1 MLKFYG
7 EIEKEKKKYPKMIQ
21 ALREMLAEEET
32 YLALLFMELWKQ
44 QQKEISLQEYKE
56 MVKQQKLY

>member
-1 MLKFYG
+1 
-7 EIEKEKKKYPKMIQ
+7 MIQ